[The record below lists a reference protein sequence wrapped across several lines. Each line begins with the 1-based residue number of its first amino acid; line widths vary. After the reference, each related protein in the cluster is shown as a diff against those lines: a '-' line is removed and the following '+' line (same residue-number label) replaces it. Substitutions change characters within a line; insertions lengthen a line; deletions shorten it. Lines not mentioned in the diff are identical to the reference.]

1 MPSQILT
8 RGQLEKMSNENLI
21 ASFLALQDSIILQQ
35 NDLLQQNRDISKKL
49 LEITSK
55 IGSLVKKNEEVTSHV
70 SVAQNASNVLQ
81 EVYNTTSS
89 KRVELERQHRKLD
102 QYSRRECLDFSGI
115 PGSVA
120 PKDLE
125 SFILHLLQKIGID
138 LDESRIVACHRLG
151 KTDRTI
157 VKFLN
162 RKDAENVYLNK
173 RTLKDIDISCCLSDG
188 IQDKNDI
195 TTGSQSDWREG
206 GLSRK
211 RNIFISQNLCPYYRY
226 LYSLLK

>member
-1 MPSQILT
+1 MASQILT
-8 RGQLEKMSNENLI
+8 GRRLEKMSNENLI
-21 ASFLALQDSIILQQ
+21 ASFLALQDNIILQQ

-55 IGSLVKKNEEVTSHV
+55 IDSLVKKNDELTSHV
-70 SVAQNASNVLQ
+70 SVAKNASKVLHGAF
-81 EVYNTTSS
+81 NTTSS
-89 KRVELERQHRKLD
+89 KLVELERQHHKSE
-102 QYSRRECLDFSGI
+102 QYSRKECFDFSGI

-125 SFILHLLQKIGID
+125 SFILRLLQKIGID

-151 KTDRTI
+151 ETDRTI

-173 RTLKDIDISCCLSDG
+173 GKLKDIDISCLLSDG

-195 TTGSQSDWREG
+195 TAGSQNDWREG

-211 RNIFISQNLCPYYRY
+211 RKFLYHRISARTTDFCMV
-226 LYSLLK
+226 